1 MQEKFRQEYPEFK
14 LRLND
19 FILSTFF
26 HTKFK
31 EYQNLSEQM
40 TSVSDEQIGTFTQ
53 DIPEFIGI
61 YEQSLSLLNKIIS
74 LHQGLDDIFSMQ
86 EKELGSFCTYDLREV
101 DKRVSKDLNKIASLL
116 KQFEVVSEKG
126 KKTLE
131 HLNDPFLTEGI

>member
-14 LRLND
+14 LKIND

-31 EYQNLSEQM
+31 EYQDLAEQM
-40 TSVSDEQIGTFTQ
+40 SSVSGKQMSAFTQ

-61 YEQSLSLLNKIIS
+61 YEQSLSLLHKIIS
-74 LHQGLDDIFSMQ
+74 LHQGLDEIFSMD
-86 EKELGSFCTYDLREV
+86 EKALGSFCTFDLRKV
-101 DKRVSKDLNKIASLL
+101 DKRVSKDLTEIASLL
-116 KQFEVVSEKG
+116 KQFEILSEKG